1 MSLISFSQRIL
12 RNEAGD
18 TSICFTIEQSRIL
31 LRQINRLNYLDSLNN
46 IDQEEINTLQNNL
59 EIANSII
66 KEKDVQISIK
76 NDVIETKD
84 EKINDDKL
92 QYQNLKNLLLKEK
105 IKKWVA
111 ILTGTATTGFMTYLW
126 ISKE

>member
-1 MSLISFSQRIL
+1 MSLISFSQRAL
-12 RNEAGD
+12 RNDAGD

-46 IDQEEINTLQNNL
+46 IHQEEINTLQTNL
-59 EIANSII
+59 KIANSII
-66 KEKDVQISIK
+66 KEKDVQIGIK

-84 EKINDDKL
+84 EKINDDKI
-92 QYQNLKNLLLKEK
+92 QYQNLKNLLFQEK